1 MPSFNG
7 LPNVTSPD
15 TLVSDREVILDLG
28 WLIGWVGFSTAGIL
42 PVSRALVLGVS
53 LYVTK
58 RQRAWLIYLALV

>member
-28 WLIGWVGFSTAGIL
+28 WLIGWVGFSTAGIF

-58 RQRAWLIYLALV
+58 RQRAWHISLALV

>member
-28 WLIGWVGFSTAGIL
+28 WLIGWVGFSTDVIL
-42 PVSRALVLGVS
+42 PLVEPIVWECHF
-53 LYVTK
+53 V
-58 RQRAWLIYLALV
+58 

>member
-28 WLIGWVGFSTAGIL
+28 WLIGWVGFSTAGIF

-58 RQRAWLIYLALV
+58 HQRVW

>member
-1 MPSFNG
+1 MPSFGG

-15 TLVSDREVILDLG
+15 PLGSDREVILDLG

>member
-15 TLVSDREVILDLG
+15 NLVSDREVILDLG

>member
-1 MPSFNG
+1 M
-7 LPNVTSPD
+7 TSPD

-28 WLIGWVGFSTAGIL
+28 WLIGWVGFSTAGIF

-58 RQRAWLIYLALV
+58 CQRAWLIYLALV